1 MSKVSAWL
9 AIATGLAAANPMVSR
24 NDGIARRSLGPS
36 GTPKRNQERAI
47 KRMAQRSR
55 AINRMKRK

>member
-1 MSKVSAWL
+1 MWDKEEWARGFISSEPRMRPSNSA
-9 AIATGLAAANPMVSR
+9 
-24 NDGIARRSLGPS
+24 
-36 GTPKRNQERAI
+36 KRNQERAI